1 MEHASDA
8 SGASLKYLDGFI
20 GPCLAGC
27 GDKDADVRQASVYG
41 VGVMAAALGAN
52 FTPHVPSAL
61 AAMAA
66 VIQAPNARDEDN
78 ISATENAI
86 SSLGK
91 ILEWQRVAVPSPEAV
106 APQWLAMLPLT
117 EDTARSMS
125 FTLVP
130 VRPRRRSERRSLR
143 SLFPV
148 VCFSP
153 PTPRFQSRHAST
165 PFNSASD
172 AFQLHPDVRFER
184 WTLDPKVEA
193 RVVHQ
198 QLVRMLEKNDPHLL
212 GASHEHLGKALCV
225 FATAMPTASLSD
237 KLSLCTEETKCV
249 LSHAGPHTTPSAR

>member
-153 PTPRFQSRHAST
+153 PSPRFQSRHAST

-172 AFQLHPDVRFER
+172 AFQLHPDVRAE
-184 WTLDPKVEA
+184 
-193 RVVHQ
+193 
-198 QLVRMLEKNDPHLL
+198 
-212 GASHEHLGKALCV
+212 
-225 FATAMPTASLSD
+225 
-237 KLSLCTEETKCV
+237 
-249 LSHAGPHTTPSAR
+249 